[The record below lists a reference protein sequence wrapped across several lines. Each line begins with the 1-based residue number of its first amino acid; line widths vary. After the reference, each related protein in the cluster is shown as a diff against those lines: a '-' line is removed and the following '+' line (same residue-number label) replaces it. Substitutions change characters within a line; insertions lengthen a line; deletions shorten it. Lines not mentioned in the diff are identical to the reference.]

1 MPTKAE
7 QIVQRYSRL
16 KERWMPW
23 APDLQ
28 DLADYILPKRTN
40 ILHRRTAGTKQ
51 TDKLFDS
58 TAPDSA
64 VKLAAFIAGSLT
76 NMSIRWFS
84 LGMRAYELNEDKDVS
99 VWLEAC
105 AEALFLA
112 LRQSNFNTES
122 QELYLDLNVFGTGAM
137 LVEEKDTDQPGF
149 GGFLFRTEAIGSYFI
164 SESAEGLVNTIMRVL
179 SMPVGEVAEKWGKE
193 KLSESSQ
200 KLLLK
205 DPDKRIEILHAIMPR
220 HTAPG
225 KLKGNKPFASYYIEL
240 EKKNI
245 LDVGG
250 YDEFPFLV
258 PRWSKTSGEEY
269 GRGPGHIALPD
280 IKTLNKADE
289 LTLRGWGKIIE
300 PPLKVR
306 DDGVVGRVSTRP
318 NSLIT
323 VRDMDAL
330 EPLEQGGKWDVN
342 AALTQ
347 DRRASIRRMFYA
359 DQLQLPDKT
368 IITATE
374 VERRIELAQQI
385 LGPTMGRLE
394 YEYLNPLISRCFKML
409 MRSGMLPPVPQKV
422 LDYAKQNNVEI
433 DVEYEGPLARAQR
446 GGELQAINR
455 LMTMVAPL
463 LQLNPNSQILDNLDE
478 DELWKL
484 GVKVT
489 GTSKALSRDD
499 DAREALRDDRK
510 AQMQEATNREGMV
523 AAGQT
528 VDSLA
533 NASATM
539 QQSQQAQAP
548 SPYGEP
554 SQAETPQS

>member
-1 MPTKAE
+1 
-7 QIVQRYSRL
+7 
-16 KERWMPW
+16 MPW
-23 APDLQ
+23 APILQ
-28 DLADYILPKRTN
+28 DLADYILPKRKN
-40 ILHRRTAGTKQ
+40 ILTRRTGGTKQ
-51 TDKLFDS
+51 TERLFDS

-76 NMSIRWFS
+76 NMAIRWFS
-84 LGMRAYELNEDKDVS
+84 LKMRINELNEDKETNI
-99 VWLEAC
+99 WLESC
-105 AEALFLA
+105 AETLFLA

-122 QELYLDLNVFGTGAM
+122 QEFYLDLDVFGTGAL
-137 LVEEKDTDQPGF
+137 LVEEKDSDGPEF

-164 SESAEGLVNTIMRVL
+164 AENAEGMVNTIFRKL
-179 SMPVGEVAEKWGKE
+179 QYSVGEAANKWGVE
-193 KLSESSQ
+193 NLSESSQ

-205 DPDKRIEILHAIMPR
+205 DPDAQIDVLHAIVPR

-240 EKKNI
+240 DKKKM
-245 LDVGG
+245 LDEGG

-258 PRWSKTSGEEY
+258 TRWSKTSGEEY

-280 IKTLNKADE
+280 IMTLNKADE
-289 LTLRGWGKIIE
+289 LTLRGWGKIID

-306 DDGVVGRVSTRP
+306 DDGVVGRVSTKP
-318 NSLIT
+318 SSLIT

-330 EPLEQGGKWDVN
+330 QPLEQGGKWDVN

-409 MRSGMLPPVPQKV
+409 LRSGMLPPPPPAVIEYSKK
-422 LDYAKQNNVEI
+422 ANVEI

-478 DELWKL
+478 DALWKL

-489 GTSKALSRDD
+489 GTSKALTREDSERDQL
-499 DAREALRDDRK
+499 REDRK
-510 AQMQEATNREGMV
+510 VQMQEATNREGMV

-528 VDSLA
+528 TQALA
-533 NASATM
+533 DAQATM
-539 QQSQQAQAP
+539 TEQQGQP
-548 SPYGEP
+548 LSPYGDL
-554 SQAETPQS
+554 SQSPEAT

>member
-1 MPTKAE
+1 MATKGE
-7 QIVQRYSRL
+7 QIVKRFARL
-16 KERWMPW
+16 KEVWMPW
-23 APDLQ
+23 APELQ

-51 TDKLFDS
+51 TEKLFDS

-64 VKLAAFIAGSLT
+64 IKLAAFIAGSLT
-76 NMSIRWFS
+76 NMAIRWFS
-84 LGMRAYELNEDKDVS
+84 LKMRSNELNENKEVS
-99 VWLEAC
+99 VWLEQC

-122 QELYLDLNVFGTGAM
+122 QEFYLDLDVFGTGAL
-137 LVEEKDTDQPGF
+137 LVEEKESDHPGF
-149 GGFLFRTEAIGSYFI
+149 GGFLFRAEAIGSYFI
-164 SESAEGLVNTIMRVL
+164 SEDAEGMVNTIMRVL
-179 SMPVGEVAEKWGKE
+179 QLPVAEVAAKWGKE
-193 KLSESSQ
+193 NLSESSQ
-200 KLLLK
+200 KLLAK
-205 DPDKRIEILHAIMPR
+205 DPDKMIEVLHAVMPR

-245 LDVGG
+245 LSAGG
-250 YDEFPFLV
+250 YDEFPFTV
-258 PRWSKTSGEEY
+258 TRWSKSSGEVY

-289 LTLRGWGKIIE
+289 LTLRGWGKIID

-306 DDGVVGRVSTRP
+306 DDGVVGRVSTKP
-318 NSLIT
+318 SSLIT

-330 EPLEQGGKWDVN
+330 NPLEQGGKWDVN

-394 YEYLNPLISRCFKML
+394 YEFLNPLISRCFKML
-409 MRSGMLPPVPQKV
+409 MRGGMLPPAPPEVME
-422 LDYAKQNNVEI
+422 YAKKHNVEI

-489 GTSKALSRDD
+489 GTSKALSREDKD
-499 DAREALRDDRK
+499 RDALREDRR

-528 VDSLA
+528 AKSLA
-533 NASATM
+533 DTEATIA
-539 QQSQQAQAP
+539 QSQPQAT
-548 SPYGEP
+548 SPYGDL
-554 SQAETPQS
+554 SQTPQQAA

>member
-1 MPTKAE
+1 MAISKAE
-7 QIVQRYSRL
+7 QLVKRYYRL
-16 KERWMPW
+16 QEKWMPW
-23 APDLQ
+23 APTLQ
-28 DLADYILPKRTN
+28 DLADYILPKRKN
-40 ILHRRTAGTKQ
+40 ILTRRTPGTKQ
-51 TDKLFDS
+51 TDRLFDS

-76 NMSIRWFS
+76 NMAIRWFS
-84 LGMRAYELNEDKDVS
+84 LKMRINDLNENKETNI
-99 VWLEAC
+99 WLEAC

-122 QELYLDLNVFGTGAM
+122 QEFYLDLDVFGTGAL
-137 LVEEKDTDQPGF
+137 LVEEKDADGPGF

-164 SESAEGLVNTIMRVL
+164 AENAEGMVNTIFRKLQM
-179 SMPVGEVAEKWGKE
+179 SVGEAAKKWGIE
-193 KLSESSQ
+193 NLSESSQ
-200 KLLLK
+200 KLLVK
-205 DPDKRIEILHAIMPR
+205 DPDAQLDILHAIVPR

-225 KLKGNKPFASYYIEL
+225 KLKGNKPFASFYVEL
-240 EKKNI
+240 DKKKM
-245 LDVGG
+245 LDEGG

-258 PRWSKTSGEEY
+258 TRWSKTSGEEY

-280 IKTLNKADE
+280 IMTLNKADE
-289 LTLRGWGKIIE
+289 LTLRGWGKIID

-306 DDGVVGRVSTRP
+306 DDGVVGRVSTKP
-318 NSLIT
+318 SSLIT

-330 EPLEQGGKWDVN
+330 QPLEQGGKWDVN

-409 MRSGMLPPVPQKV
+409 MRSGMLPEPPQSVVEYSKK
-422 LDYAKQNNVEI
+422 ANVEI

-478 DELWKL
+478 DALWKL

-489 GTSKALSRDD
+489 GTSKALSREDKERD
-499 DAREALRDDRK
+499 QLREDRR

-528 VDSLA
+528 TQALA
-533 NASATM
+533 D
-539 QQSQQAQAP
+539 AQASMMEQQEQP
-548 SPYGEP
+548 LSPYGDL
-554 SQAETPQS
+554 SQSPEAA

>member
-1 MPTKAE
+1 
-7 QIVQRYSRL
+7 
-16 KERWMPW
+16 MPW
-23 APDLQ
+23 APTLQ
-28 DLADYILPKRTN
+28 DLADYILPKRKN
-40 ILHRRTAGTKQ
+40 ILTRRTPGTKQ
-51 TDKLFDS
+51 TERLFDS

-76 NMSIRWFS
+76 NMAIRWFS
-84 LGMRAYELNEDKDVS
+84 LKMRINELNEDKETNI
-99 VWLEAC
+99 WLEAC

-122 QELYLDLNVFGTGAM
+122 QEFYLDLDVFGTAAL
-137 LVEEKDTDQPGF
+137 LVEEKDNDGPGF

-164 SESAEGLVNTIMRVL
+164 AENAEGMVNTIFRKLQM
-179 SMPVGEVAEKWGKE
+179 SVGEAANKWGAE
-193 KLSESSQ
+193 NLSESSQ
-200 KLLLK
+200 KLLVK
-205 DPDKRIEILHAIMPR
+205 DPDAQIDILHAIVPR

-240 EKKNI
+240 DKKKM
-245 LDVGG
+245 LDEGG

-258 PRWSKTSGEEY
+258 TRWSKTSGEEY

-280 IKTLNKADE
+280 IMTLNKADE
-289 LTLRGWGKIIE
+289 LTLRGWGKIID

-306 DDGVVGRVSTRP
+306 DDGVVGRVSTKP
-318 NSLIT
+318 SSLIT
-323 VRDMDAL
+323 VRDMEAL
-330 EPLEQGGKWDVN
+330 QPLEQGGKWDVN

-409 MRSGMLPPVPQKV
+409 MRSGMLPEPPQSVIEYSKK
-422 LDYAKQNNVEI
+422 ANVEI

-478 DELWKL
+478 DALWKL

-489 GTSKALSRDD
+489 GTSKALTREDAERDQL
-499 DAREALRDDRK
+499 REDRR

-528 VDSLA
+528 AKALA
-533 NASATM
+533 DTEATM
-539 QQSQQAQAP
+539 NEAQPPAL
-548 SPYGEP
+548 SPYGDL
-554 SQAETPQS
+554 SQSPEAS

>member
-1 MPTKAE
+1 MATSKAE
-7 QIVQRYSRL
+7 QLVKRFYRL
-16 KERWMPW
+16 QERWMPW
-23 APDLQ
+23 APTLQ
-28 DLADYILPKRTN
+28 DLADYILPKRKN
-40 ILHRRTAGTKQ
+40 ILTRRTPGTKQ
-51 TDKLFDS
+51 TERLFDS

-76 NMSIRWFS
+76 NMAIRWFS
-84 LGMRAYELNEDKDVS
+84 LKMRINELNEDKETNI
-99 VWLEAC
+99 WLEAC

-122 QELYLDLNVFGTGAM
+122 QEFYLDLDVFGTAAL
-137 LVEEKDTDQPGF
+137 LVEEKDNDGPGF

-164 SESAEGLVNTIMRVL
+164 AENAEGMVNTIFRKLQM
-179 SMPVGEVAEKWGKE
+179 SVGEAANKWGAE
-193 KLSESSQ
+193 NLSESSQ
-200 KLLLK
+200 KLLVK
-205 DPDKRIEILHAIMPR
+205 DPDAQIDILHAIVPR

-240 EKKNI
+240 DKKKM
-245 LDVGG
+245 LDEGG

-258 PRWSKTSGEEY
+258 TRWSKTSGEEY

-280 IKTLNKADE
+280 IMTLNKADE
-289 LTLRGWGKIIE
+289 LTLRGWGKIID

-306 DDGVVGRVSTRP
+306 DDGVVGRVSTKP
-318 NSLIT
+318 SSLIT
-323 VRDMDAL
+323 VRDMEAL
-330 EPLEQGGKWDVN
+330 QPLEQGGKWDVN

-409 MRSGMLPPVPQKV
+409 MRSGMLPEPPQSVIEYSKK
-422 LDYAKQNNVEI
+422 ANVEI

-478 DELWKL
+478 DALWKL

-489 GTSKALSRDD
+489 GTSKGLTREDSERDQL
-499 DAREALRDDRK
+499 REDRR

-528 VDSLA
+528 AKALA
-533 NASATM
+533 DTEATM
-539 QQSQQAQAP
+539 NEAQPQAL
-548 SPYGEP
+548 SPYGDL
-554 SQAETPQS
+554 SQSPEAS

>member
-1 MPTKAE
+1 MALSKAE
-7 QIVQRYSRL
+7 QLVKRYYRL
-16 KERWMPW
+16 QEKWMPW
-23 APDLQ
+23 APTLQ
-28 DLADYILPKRTN
+28 DLADYILPKRKN
-40 ILHRRTAGTKQ
+40 ILARRTAGTKQ
-51 TDKLFDS
+51 TERLFDS

-76 NMSIRWFS
+76 NMAIRWFS
-84 LGMRAYELNEDKDVS
+84 LKMRINELNEDKETNI
-99 VWLEAC
+99 WLEAC

-122 QELYLDLNVFGTGAM
+122 QEFYLDLDVFGTGAL
-137 LVEEKDTDQPGF
+137 LVEEKDSDTPGF

-164 SESAEGLVNTIMRVL
+164 AENAEGMVNTIFRKLQM
-179 SMPVGEVAEKWGKE
+179 SVGEAANKWGAAN
-193 KLSESSQ
+193 LSEASQ
-200 KLLLK
+200 KMLVK
-205 DPDKRIEILHAIMPR
+205 DPDAPLDILHAVVPR

-225 KLKGNKPFASYYIEL
+225 KLKGNKPYASYYVEL
-240 EKKNI
+240 DKKKM
-245 LDVGG
+245 LDEGG

-258 PRWSKTSGEEY
+258 TRWSKTSGEEY

-280 IKTLNKADE
+280 IMTLNKADE
-289 LTLRGWGKIIE
+289 LTLRGWGKIID

-306 DDGVVGRVSTRP
+306 DDGVVGRVSTKP
-318 NSLIT
+318 SSLIT
-323 VRDMDAL
+323 VRDMEAL
-330 EPLEQGGKWDVN
+330 QPLEQGGKWDVN

-409 MRSGMLPPVPQKV
+409 MRSGMLPPPPQSLVEYSK
-422 LDYAKQNNVEI
+422 KSNVEI

-478 DELWKL
+478 DALWKL

-489 GTSKALSRDD
+489 GTSKALTREDSDRD
-499 DAREALRDDRK
+499 ALREDRK

-528 VDSLA
+528 AKAIADTE
-533 NASATM
+533 ATM
-539 QQSQQAQAP
+539 SETQPQEP
-548 SPYGEP
+548 SPYGDL
-554 SQAETPQS
+554 SQSPQAA